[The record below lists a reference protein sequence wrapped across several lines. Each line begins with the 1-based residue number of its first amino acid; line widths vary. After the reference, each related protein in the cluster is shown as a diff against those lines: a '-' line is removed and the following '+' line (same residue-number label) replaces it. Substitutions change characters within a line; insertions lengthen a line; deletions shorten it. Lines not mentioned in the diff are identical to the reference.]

1 MPKSPAVPIHS
12 TMIIPLLLSILLGSS
27 CTAFSPGPLLDWNV
41 VIRRSNNPRR
51 SPTEQLRSNP
61 NDDDDAIGT
70 EKNGAGIGGA
80 IGGDLVS
87 ALARLDKEWRL
98 SFNSKDEGNKR
109 NRNDWQVVN
118 VANEN
123 GNDKDNN
130 NNDGAGPSTS
140 EIVYLLEPA
149 SGAMPSCIIFFLGGA
164 VLGQFPHIAY
174 STFCKKLSATLDAS
188 IVAVP
193 YEVGL
198 DHFDIARRAASRM
211 KNTVILCED
220 GKRGYPSNLPKYA
233 IGHSLGAKLHSIGI
247 AATGIGTELS
257 GVGFVSYNNFGFAET
272 ITMAQ
277 SFVKEMQVGLGR
289 VGSTSSS
296 SSYATPFDALFDLAG
311 MAVSAV
317 GIEFTPSPND
327 MDKILTIK
335 FDEEVLKKIRLFCF
349 DNDDL
354 DSTKRFLSCFTDKR
368 GSGAVSQPTVSYLP
382 GTHLTP
388 VYLRLGLDDILVDDA
403 TRGVANQVTGGFQN
417 VSFGSE
423 KDLDILVKEVSNW
436 MLGNDPNAR
445 VVKQFEASIIDAE
458 VER

>member
-1 MPKSPAVPIHS
+1 M
-12 TMIIPLLLSILLGSS
+12 LLGSS

-41 VIRRSNNPRR
+41 VSTRHRTDTTNRIRRSNNPRR

-61 NDDDDAIGT
+61 NDDDDDAIGA
-70 EKNGAGIGGA
+70 EKNGIGGA

-98 SFNSKDEGNKR
+98 SYNSKDDDGNKR

-130 NNDGAGPSTS
+130 NNDGAASSTS
-140 EIVYLLEPA
+140 EIVYLLEPS

-164 VLGQFPHIAY
+164 VLGKFPHIAY

-198 DHFDIARRAASRM
+198 DHFDIARRASSLM

-272 ITMAQ
+272 ITMAR
-277 SFVKEMQVGLGR
+277 SFVKEMQVGGGR
-289 VGSTSSS
+289 VGSSSS
-296 SSYATPFDALFDLAG
+296 SSSATPFDALFDLAG

-327 MDKILTIK
+327 MDKILTTK
-335 FDEEVLKKIRLFCF
+335 FDEEVLKKIRMFCF

-354 DSTKRFLSCFTDKR
+354 DSTKRFLSCFNDKR
-368 GSGAVSQPTVSYLP
+368 GSGAVSRPTVTYLP

-388 VYLRLGLDDILVDDA
+388 VYLRLGLDDILLDDA

-423 KDLDILVKEVSNW
+423 ENLDTLVKEVSNW